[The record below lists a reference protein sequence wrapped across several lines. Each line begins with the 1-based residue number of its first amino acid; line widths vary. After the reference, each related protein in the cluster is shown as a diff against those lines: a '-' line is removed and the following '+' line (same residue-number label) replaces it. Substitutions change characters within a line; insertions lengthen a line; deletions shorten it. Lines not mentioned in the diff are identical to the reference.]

1 MLTKRQK
8 QTLDFIKKY
17 LSEHDYAPSLEEIK
31 KHFRLSSVST
41 AHYHVQA
48 LQDMGYLRKEENQ
61 PRSLD
66 VFSKQ
71 RFIHIP
77 LLGTI
82 AAGQPIEAIED
93 KESIAIPQGKIK
105 SDSNCFAL
113 RVSGESMQDENI
125 NDGDVVIL
133 KSQTTADSGQKVVA
147 LINNS
152 EVTLKKIYK
161 RGGKIHLESANS
173 QFETMVFPAKN
184 VKVQGVLVDII
195 KKHTGN
201 TKTDAVNNLIDNK
214 SKRSIADNH
223 KPNNGKRLKYP
234 GDFID
239 KIICGNSLEVM
250 RQMPDGSIDLVVTS
264 PPYNLKN
271 STGNGMKDGRG
282 GKWSKAALINGYS
295 HHNDCMP
302 HAEYAKWQK
311 ECLKEMYR
319 VINDTGAIMYNHKWR
334 VQAGLLQDRQDI
346 INGFPIRQIIIWKRK
361 GGINFNPGYFLP
373 TYEVIYIIA
382 KPKFKLAKK
391 ANAYGDVWE
400 FTQEMKNKHPAPFP
414 VALIERCVSSTN
426 AKIILDPFM
435 GSGTTAVV
443 AKGLERNFIGIDL
456 SPEYCKMARER
467 LKRNEKQS
475 EVLSLRVQRTFF

>member
-17 LSEHDYAPSLEEIK
+17 LAEHDYAPSLEEIK
-31 KHFRLSSVST
+31 KRFRLSSVST
-41 AHYHVQA
+41 AHYHVQT
-48 LQDMGYLRKEENQ
+48 LQNMGYLRKEDNQ
-61 PRSLD
+61 PRALD

-105 SDSNCFAL
+105 SGNNYFAL

-125 NDGDVVIL
+125 HDGDVVIL
-133 KSQTTADSGQKVVA
+133 KSQTTAESGQKVVA

-161 RGGKIHLESANS
+161 RGGKIHLEPANS
-173 QFETMVFPAKN
+173 QFKTMIIPAKN

-195 KKHTGN
+195 KSHPNNAKIDT
-201 TKTDAVNNLIDNK
+201 VNNLIDNK
-214 SKRSIADNH
+214 VKKSITNH
-223 KPNNGKRLKYP
+223 RKPNNGKKLKYP
-234 GDFID
+234 DDFID
-239 KIICGNSLEVM
+239 KIICGDSLEVM
-250 RQMPDGSIDLVVTS
+250 KQMPDGSVDLVVTS

-295 HHNDCMP
+295 HYNDCMP
-302 HAEYAKWQK
+302 HTEYAKWQR

-319 VINDTGAIMYNHKWR
+319 VIADSGAIMYNHKWR
-334 VQAGLLQDRQDI
+334 VQGGLLQDRQDI
-346 INGFPIRQIIIWKRK
+346 VGGFPMRQIIIWKRK

-400 FTQEMKNKHPAPFP
+400 FTQEMKNEHPAPFP
-414 VALIERCVSSTN
+414 VALIERCVSSTT

-443 AKGLERNFIGIDL
+443 AKGLKRDFIGIDI
-456 SPEYCKMARER
+456 SPEYCKMAKER
-467 LKRNEKQS
+467 LKRNEKRS
-475 EVLSLRVQRTFF
+475 EVLSLKAQRTFF